1 MEPVSE
7 DMCSPVSVLLR
18 IDEFDRNRSQFLQAL
33 AIEWSRWRPLFC
45 PVGKLK
51 GEDYLVAGVSAL
63 VPDEYGQAELSP
75 LAQRKART
83 G

>member
-18 IDEFDRNRSQFLQAL
+18 IDEFDGDRPQFFQAA
-33 AIEWSRWRPLFC
+33 AIEWSRWRPLFG
-45 PVGKLK
+45 PMGKDK
-51 GEDYLVAGVSAL
+51 GKDYLVAGVSAL